1 MLRFKIE
8 DIEEGEKREPKS
20 FWAWVASFVAIGMS
34 SFQIYTAAFG
44 LFSSMI
50 QRSIHLLFAFMIA
63 ILLFPALSRSPRNRP
78 SVFDLLLIGF
88 FLFAIGY
95 LVIDFEELVY
105 RVGLPNPLD
114 LFTGAICI
122 FFILEM
128 SRRTIGFA
136 MPILSVL
143 FFLYAIFGSNLPGM
157 LGHKGYS
164 LERTVSHIFMTSDGI
179 FGIPLGVSATFVALF
194 ILFSSFLEVSG
205 AGNFFITLANS
216 LVGRFRGGPAKVAV
230 IASSCFGTISGS
242 AAANVVGT
250 GTFTIP
256 MMKSIGYKPHFAGA
270 VEAVAST
277 GGMIMP
283 PVMGAGAFVMA
294 EFLGISYFDVAAAAA
309 IPAILYYVA
318 AFAMVH
324 LEAVKNELR
333 GIPREKIP
341 RLKIVLKEGWHLL
354 FPLGVLIYLLGISRA
369 SPMKAAFWSIVAL
382 FLVSLPF
389 KNTRVTPSRLLSS
402 LEKGAQNILPVASAC
417 ACAGIIVGVLMLTGL
432 ALRFST
438 FLVEVSGGNL
448 PLLLLLTMVASVI
461 LGMGLPATACY
472 ILLAVLAAP
481 AIIKLGV
488 NPLAAHLF
496 VFYFGCISNITPPV
510 AMAAFAASGI
520 AQASPNKIGYCA
532 MRLGIAGFIVPFMFV
547 YGPALILK
555 GTLIEIVTGFITAFI
570 GAIALAAAVQGWF
583 LGKTNLVERVLY
595 GLAAILLIK
604 PGIYT
609 DIVGFILSTI
619 ALGSQKMRQKKQNIE
634 PALPG

>member
-8 DIEEGEKREPKS
+8 DIEEGGKREPKS
-20 FWAWVASFVAIGMS
+20 FWAWVVSFVAIGMS

-50 QRSIHLLFAFMIA
+50 QRSIHLLFALTIA
-63 ILLFPALSRSPRNRP
+63 ILLFPASSRSPRNRP
-78 SVFDLLLIGF
+78 SLFDLLLIGL
-88 FLFAIGY
+88 FLFAICY

-105 RVGLPNPLD
+105 RVGLPHPLD

-122 FFILEM
+122 LFVLEM
-128 SRRTIGFA
+128 SRRTIGLA
-136 MPILSVL
+136 LPILSIL
-143 FFLYAIFGSNLPGM
+143 FVLYATFGGNLPGM
-157 LGHKGYS
+157 LGHKGYP
-164 LERTVSHIFMTSDGI
+164 LERTISHIFMTSDGI

-194 ILFSSFLEVSG
+194 ILFSAFLDVSG
-205 AGNFFITLANS
+205 AGNFFIALANA

-354 FPLGVLIYLLGISRA
+354 FPIGVLIYLLGVSRV

-382 FLVSLPF
+382 LLVGLPF
-389 KNTRVTPSRLLSS
+389 KNTRVSPSRLFSS

-417 ACAGIIVGVLMLTGL
+417 ACAGIVVGVLMLTGL

-448 PLLLLLTMVASVI
+448 PLLLLLTMVASII

-488 NPLAAHLF
+488 NAMAAHLF

-532 MRLGIAGFIVPFMFV
+532 MRLGIAGFIVPFMFI
-547 YGPALILK
+547 YGPALILQ
-555 GTLIEIVTGFITAFI
+555 GPLMEIATVFATAFI
-570 GAIALAAAVQGWF
+570 GAISLSAAMQGWF
-583 LGKTNLVERVLY
+583 LGQTNLLERVFF
-595 GLAAILLIK
+595 GVAAILLIK

-609 DIVGFILSTI
+609 DIVGFILLTI

-634 PALPG
+634 PALPS